1 VFHGAG
7 QLRSRVGLPLL
18 GVVSLM
24 LSDAE
29 KRRER
34 LDRVRFWMASGS
46 LVGVFAVGL
55 TVTSIL
61 AR

>member
-1 VFHGAG
+1 
-7 QLRSRVGLPLL
+7 
-18 GVVSLM
+18 M